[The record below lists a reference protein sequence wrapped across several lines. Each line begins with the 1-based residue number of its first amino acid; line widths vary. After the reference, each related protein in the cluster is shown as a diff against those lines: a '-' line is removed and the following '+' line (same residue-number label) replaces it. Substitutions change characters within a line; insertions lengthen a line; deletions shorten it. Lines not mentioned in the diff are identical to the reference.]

1 MRKVVILTSAA
12 LILGLSIGFL
22 GSTAAEAG

>member
-1 MRKVVILTSAA
+1 MRKAFIWTSAA